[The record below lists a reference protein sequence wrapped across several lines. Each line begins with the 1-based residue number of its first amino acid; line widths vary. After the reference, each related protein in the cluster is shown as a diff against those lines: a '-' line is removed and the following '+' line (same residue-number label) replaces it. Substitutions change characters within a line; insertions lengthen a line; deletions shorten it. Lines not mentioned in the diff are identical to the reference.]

1 VDYTG
6 EIEVK
11 EYFFECDGSI
21 PNNSTP
27 PLLVYPGV
35 LVESDPDASRCKRL
49 LSGNGWSG
57 VFGLIIALSPRRLSA
72 SSSASALRSA
82 LELRH
87 DRLPLGVELR
97 DQLRFDRCQR
107 PTSYRRHR
115 DTQLPMIPRSLSQL
129 LLYKPESS
137 LSCSSI
143 RS

>member
-1 VDYTG
+1 MDYTG

-82 LELRH
+82 LELR
-87 DRLPLGVELR
+87 
-97 DQLRFDRCQR
+97 DQSSALTAASAR
-107 PTSYRRHR
+107 
-115 DTQLPMIPRSLSQL
+115 PRSVGIET
-129 LLYKPESS
+129 PNS
-137 LSCSSI
+137 L
-143 RS
+143 